1 MGSNIAKLFYDDIKE
16 KKSMLQRP
24 TGVSQKR
31 PRKVILPSDWID
43 RRKHEDYRS
52 GKVIRYKL
60 SEGERLGVLMDLGEL
75 NYEDLKRMN
84 NEERK
89 QVLEPLADQ
98 MNDKELAEKLGTNRQ
113 NVAQMRY
120 RLGIMRRGR
129 QSNGNGDSLGDATA
143 QFGESPE
150 GAVITNGKYELTVN
164 GALREIDG
172 GVEFTITLRTK

>member
-1 MGSNIAKLFYDDIKE
+1 MGNIAKLFYDDIKE

-84 NEERK
+84 NDERK
-89 QVLEPLADQ
+89 EILEPLTDQ
-98 MNDKELAEKLGTNRQ
+98 MSDKELAERLGTNRQ

-129 QSNGNGDSLGDATA
+129 HSNGNGDPEV
-143 QFGESPE
+143 QFGELSE